1 MSKIIFVAFLV
12 LALIAYAQADVVCD
26 NACAALDTAQ
36 SMGVDTTAAQN
47 ALDNLSGCTC
57 DDADSSASGVMTMS
71 MSLMAGIL
79 AYFN

>member
-26 NACAALDTAQ
+26 NACNALALAQ
-36 SMGVDTTAAQN
+36 QNNLPTAAAQT
-47 ALDNLSGCTC
+47 ALDNIADCTC

-71 MSLMAGIL
+71 MGLMAGIL